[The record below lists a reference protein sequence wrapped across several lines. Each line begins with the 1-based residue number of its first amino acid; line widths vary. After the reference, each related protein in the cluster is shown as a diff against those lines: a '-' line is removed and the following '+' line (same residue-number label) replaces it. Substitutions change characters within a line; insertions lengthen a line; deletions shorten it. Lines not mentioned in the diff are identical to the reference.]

1 MEAAVK
7 TKLTVT
13 IDAELIP
20 RAKQYA
26 RTRGLSLSQVIE
38 NALRDLSAEENVSF
52 SKRWRGKFHADERD
66 DERYEH
72 LARKYLC

>member
-1 MEAAVK
+1 MK

-26 RTRGLSLSQVIE
+26 RAHGISLSQLIE
-38 NALRDLSAEENVSF
+38 TVLREMSAEEHLSF
-52 SKRWRGKFHADERD
+52 SQRWRGKFQPAERD
-66 DERYEH
+66 DERYQR
-72 LARKYLC
+72 LARKYL

>member
-1 MEAAVK
+1 MK

-13 IDAELIP
+13 IDADLVP

-38 NALRDLSAEENVSF
+38 NVLRELSAEETDSF
-52 SKRWRGKFHADERD
+52 SKRWCGKFRPAARD